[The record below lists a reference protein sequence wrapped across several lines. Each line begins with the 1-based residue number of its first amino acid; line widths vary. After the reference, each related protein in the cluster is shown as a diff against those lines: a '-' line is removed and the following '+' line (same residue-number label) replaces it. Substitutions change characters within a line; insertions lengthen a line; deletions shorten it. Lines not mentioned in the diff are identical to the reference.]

1 MTAVRYRVIV
11 KDISLNFEGSRLSQS
26 IIRFDQAFAKL
37 IVITGHVNVQTGL
50 CVVPINS
57 NKTFNS
63 I

>member
-11 KDISLNFEGSRLSQS
+11 KDIPLNFEGSRLSQS
-26 IIRFDQAFAKL
+26 IIRF
-37 IVITGHVNVQTGL
+37 VITGHVNVQTGL

-57 NKTFNS
+57 NKAFNS

>member
-11 KDISLNFEGSRLSQS
+11 KDIPLNFEGASPSKS

-37 IVITGHVNVQTGL
+37 IAISNQVNVQTGL